1 MIILD
6 TDILSMFAKIGKTDL
21 LRRLF
26 SDKIA
31 ITPRIDAVLLFTLG
45 VYMLGIL

>member
-6 TDILSMFAKIGKTDL
+6 TDILSMFAKIGKIDL

-26 SDKIA
+26 SDKVA
-31 ITPRIDAVLLFTLG
+31 ITPRIKSLCLQG
-45 VYMLGIL
+45 C